1 MRTLSNAPAAARGIT
16 LVEALVALAIM
27 AGGML
32 GYVNLQS
39 TLRYNSDLARQRSE
53 ATRLAQE
60 RMESLRRFTVVDNTA
75 GQTSYVGLQDSATAA
90 VAGLAAN
97 TTFSIAHSVV
107 ATDDPPSKTLSVN
120 VNWTDRSGAAQQV
133 LLTSVVSGAAPA
145 LSGALALAGRGS
157 TMVQRTRGRHPTI
170 PFVAHELGNGSSAF
184 RASPTVVWIF
194 NNATGLISGQC
205 SVPPEQATDAIT
217 PADVASCSN
226 NTVGQFL
233 AGFVR
238 FERRLTPELTAAD
251 SESPSSTALNMN
263 LALLL
268 DENPDDTRPSWQCF
282 DDAPA
287 TGTAASLRRVV
298 GYHCIVFGNSSP
310 TWSGRSVITPAG
322 FTDVPDS
329 AWALH
334 SGNPGSYK
342 VCRYTPATSNSQPV
356 SNREHPQSYV
366 DVAGN
371 LVNQNFL
378 VISAAQSCPTDG
390 PADLA
395 TGNLVNSNTLL
406 HQP

>member
-1 MRTLSNAPAAARGIT
+1 MKPLRNRSAAARGIT

-39 TLRYNSDLARQRSE
+39 TLRQNSDMARQRSE

-60 RMESLRRFTVVDNTA
+60 RMESLRRFTVVDNTP
-75 GQTSYVGLQDSATAA
+75 GQTSYAGLQDSAVTA
-90 VAGLAAN
+90 VAGLSAN
-97 TTFSIAHSVV
+97 TSFSIAHSVL
-107 ATDDPPSKTLSVN
+107 ATDDPPSKTLSVT

-133 LLTSVVSGAAPA
+133 LLTSVVSGTAPA
-145 LSGALALAGRGS
+145 LSGALGLASGS
-157 TMVQRTRGRHPTI
+157 STVQRSRGRHPTI

-194 NNATGLISGQC
+194 NNATGVISGQC
-205 SVPPEQATDAIT
+205 VVPPEQITENLT

-238 FERRLTPELTAAD
+238 FERRATPALTAAD
-251 SESPSSTALNMN
+251 SENPSGTALNLN
-263 LALLL
+263 LALLM
-268 DENPDDTRPSWQCF
+268 DANTDGTRPSWQCF
-282 DDAPA
+282 DDSPA
-287 TGTAASLRRVV
+287 TSVAAALRRVV
-298 GYHCIVFGNSSP
+298 GYHCIVYASSSA
-310 TWSGRSVITPAG
+310 TWTGRSVVTPTG

-334 SGNPGSYK
+334 SSNPGSYK
-342 VCRYTPATSNSQPV
+342 VCRYTPATDNSQV
-356 SNREHPQSYV
+356 VANREHPQRYEA
-366 DVAGN
+366 VAGN

-378 VISAAQSCPTDG
+378 LISAVQSCPTDT
-390 PADLA
+390 PADLS
-395 TGNLVNSNTLL
+395 TGDLVNSNTLL